1 MAKYDIHSIE
11 SLKKKLDSMKESM
24 KKYPEYSKFNSAD
37 YFSPKTTIG
46 KYLKSL
52 TSDINGFFHLYKR
65 RLVSRIKHIRGK
77 Q

>member
-1 MAKYDIHSIE
+1 MAKYDIHNIE

-46 KYLKSL
+46 KYLKKF
-52 TSDINGFFHLYKR
+52 NERY
-65 RLVSRIKHIRGK
+65 
-77 Q
+77 